1 MAKKTHQQNDK
12 IYVMYNTRDR
22 KKAGVRSSVP
32 NCGYSE
38 DQLASMAKFGWKVK
52 AIVKEVKM

>member
-1 MAKKTHQQNDK
+1 MAKKTQQQNDK

-38 DQLASMAKFGWKVK
+38 DQLTSMAKFGWKVK
-52 AIVKEVKM
+52 EVKT

>member
-1 MAKKTHQQNDK
+1 MAKKEQTQSDK

-22 KKAGVRSSVP
+22 KKAGVRSPIP

-38 DQLASMAKFGWKVK
+38 DQLKNMAKFGWKVK
-52 AIVKEVKM
+52 EVKA